1 MNDRI
6 LVTHQV
12 HSLALGNDMS
22 LYGGNYQALLRFSSS
37 SFLLFLSSLE
47 VFFLSLSG
55 FGVLINDNAGIS

>member
-22 LYGGNYQALLRFSSS
+22 LYGGNCQALLRFSSS

-47 VFFLSLSG
+47 VFFSLSLPLWS
-55 FGVLINDNAGIS
+55 INQ